1 MPLCGAK
8 PQEKKKTKSNLLIQN
23 QELLRLRL
31 SHEEK
36 VFYTELFY
44 DNAVGGKVLKNNFL
58 PLLGMLGTQIAEEFA
73 ERIFLAFSSNKKE
86 ITLCE
91 YLKYI
96 DIYHYGDDRE
106 RCRVTCKLM
115 DKKST
120 GIIKLEDFKS
130 YINLIMNAV
139 KKVNGGSENALMS
152 DQDVRDLFYHIS
164 KDKESFTYQ
173 EFEDIYKEKPE
184 LVSWFDYF
192 KNNKEDMLLIINQN
206 VKNLLNLITEF
217 LSSFMADLF
226 KVLDHEEEIDLN
238 VFVQKVYYYSNELE
252 KFRKKFLKKI
262 SKFNIRTTFDKLQN
276 NNKNQKTTDL
286 INTLQKKIFNDGNNN
301 DLSSSFMISRLESI
315 DKRNDNP
322 KAGGGSNYLKSF
334 NTIGI
339 LNRNNSTQNTGN
351 YNKIPLKKNSALM
364 SVQTVQSNANNN
376 NNNDHLGMEK
386 FFKKIKNNLDRT
398 LSNKNE
404 KYPELS
410 KRSPNN
416 SKDDDESSSDDEQN
430 DQNEIGNNEEN
441 QSSKKNNIAPRGSLF
456 EQNFRKQQT
465 IFGNKVFKFGGKK
478 NNFGN
483 YESSMFDSNHLSPKK
498 KYINQFD
505 LNITEDIE
513 EVEDEENVNETE
525 GGVRRSSHEISAN
538 NASYTRMKSQF
549 LKNIKTNEYKKRG
562 SKFSDF
568 KPKKFMTTKKKNNN
582 SSNELISEE
591 ASLYDKSDYEQTVRC
606 GTIVESDNTID
617 ANVNDKKLLKNNKYK
632 SKSSKKVNKD
642 EEEKNNCFNQAQ
654 KVQAHNSQNNM
665 NRNMSYSNDPNYV
678 PKMKVKKYILKI
690 KSLQKQS
697 NGLNQLLFCSRVAIE
712 NALDVCTTISSCY
725 KWIGDNYLESQIKKV
740 IKEAKLKE
748 KQKEDKEK
756 YGNIGNVPKKIVP
769 AKKKIIRASDQS
781 FKLLLN
787 MIMGIQIA
795 VQSIPNFHI
804 KNQEDLGKYLTN
816 MLYSIQTINFGKKK
830 EEVFIL
836 KEFAGIIFN
845 NIRVYL
851 GYDKDDFIASIS
863 PQDFITELMISNQT
877 IFEELCSTGKSGS
890 LFYYTRDG
898 KFIVKTIKKDEY
910 KFIKQILPDYFH
922 HLKTYPLS
930 LLPKFLGCYVLT
942 RKIKKRRDKIY
953 FIVMINVFATSK
965 HIHIRYDLKGSRV
978 GRRVLTG
985 KRDAEIMAKG
995 DLALK
1000 DLDLEKRKEK
1010 MYIGDKNDILLKQ
1023 IKNDADFLCK
1033 IGANDYSLLLGIHYI
1048 NKEKKI
1054 GKSLSSNNLKENKT
1068 NGEDSILKESTL
1080 SDKSCDSRQEKLKA
1094 LIDFEDGGIIS
1105 ETGNEVYF
1113 VGIIDILTKF
1123 NWKKKCEHFIKM
1135 VRYCSNNMSCTPP
1148 PMYRDRFVNY
1158 MNKVIQKSSTF
1169 NSIKNP
1175 LMERFKNLN
1184 LNAST
1189 TTNNNNTSNNIL
1201 IQNNTSNYINII
1213 NNSNNITV
1221 NPADEVTR
1229 LNQSQNQNQNQT
1241 NGIKKERYSINFNLN
1256 PQDVIK
1262 EESEVDKVSQG
1273 SSKKSG
1279 IEKKSGGSNS
1289 KGSEEAKTNN

>member
-31 SHEEK
+31 THEEK

-106 RCRVTCKLM
+106 RCRVTCKLI

-217 LSSFMADLF
+217 LSSFMGDLF
-226 KVLDHEEEIDLN
+226 KVLDNEEEIDLS
-238 VFVQKVYYYSNELE
+238 VFVQKVYHYSNELE

-286 INTLQKKIFNDGNNN
+286 INTLQKKVFNDGGNN
-301 DLSSSFMISRLESI
+301 DLSSSIIISRLESI

-322 KAGGGSNYLKSF
+322 KPGGGSNFLKSF
-334 NTIGI
+334 NTIGN
-339 LNRNNSTQNTGN
+339 LNRNNSTKNSGN
-351 YNKIPLKKNSALM
+351 INNLPNKKNSVLL
-364 SVQTVQSNANNN
+364 SVQTVQSNVNT
-376 NNNDHLGMEK
+376 NNDHFGMEK

-404 KYPELS
+404 KNPEFS
-410 KRSPNN
+410 KRSINN
-416 SKDDDESSSDDEQN
+416 SKDDDESSSSDE
-430 DQNEIGNNEEN
+430 QNEIGKDDGN
-441 QSSKKNNIAPRGSLF
+441 QSPKRNNMMQRGSIF

-465 IFGNKVFKFGGKK
+465 MFGNKVFKFGGQSK
-478 NNFGN
+478 NFGV
-483 YESSMFDSNHLSPKK
+483 YESSMYDSNQSPKK
-498 KYINQFD
+498 KYMNHFD
-505 LNITEDIE
+505 LNINEDIE
-513 EVEDEENVNETE
+513 EIEDEEMVNETE
-525 GGVRRSSHEISAN
+525 TGARRNSQEISRN
-538 NASYTRMKSQF
+538 MPSYTRMKSQF
-549 LKNIKTNEYKKRG
+549 LRNIKTNEYRKKN
-562 SKFSDF
+562 SKLSEI

-582 SSNELISEE
+582 SSKELISDD

-606 GTIVESDNTID
+606 GTIVEPDSTID
-617 ANVNDKKLLKNNKYK
+617 ATSNDKKLLKNNKYK
-632 SKSSKKVNKD
+632 SKSSQKVKKN
-642 EEEKNNCFNQAQ
+642 EEEKNNCFNQQQ
-654 KVQAHNSQNNM
+654 KIQAHNSQCNM
-665 NRNMSYSNDPNYV
+665 NINMSYANDPNYI

-690 KSLQKQS
+690 KSLQKQT

-804 KNQEDLGKYLTN
+804 KNQEDLSKYLTN

-942 RKIKKRRDKIY
+942 RKIKKKRDKIY

-1048 NKEKKI
+1048 NKEKKT
-1054 GKSLSSNNLKENKT
+1054 GQHLSTNNLKENKT
-1068 NGEDSILKESTL
+1068 NAEDSILKESTL

-1094 LIDFEDGGIIS
+1094 LVDFEDGGIIS

-1158 MNKVIQKSSTF
+1158 MNKVVQKSSTF

-1184 LNAST
+1184 KNTST
-1189 TTNNNNTSNNIL
+1189 NTNTNNNTSNNIL
-1201 IQNNTSNYINII
+1201 IQNNTSNYFNII
-1213 NNSNNITV
+1213 NNSNNITL
-1221 NPADEVTR
+1221 NSGDEVNQ
-1229 LNQSQNQNQNQT
+1229 LNQSQNQKKAP
-1241 NGIKKERYSINFNLN
+1241 IKKERYSINFNLD

-1273 SSKKSG
+1273 SSKKSSV
-1279 IEKKSGGSNS
+1279 KKNSNS
-1289 KGSEEAKTNN
+1289 ASLGGSEESKNNN

>member
-31 SHEEK
+31 THEEK

-120 GIIKLEDFKS
+120 GIIKLDDFKS

-152 DQDVRDLFYHIS
+152 DQDMRDLFYHIS

-217 LSSFMADLF
+217 LSSFLGDLF
-226 KVLDHEEEIDLN
+226 KFLDNEEEVDLN

-286 INTLQKKIFNDGNNN
+286 INTLQKKVFNEGGNN
-301 DLSSSFMISRLESI
+301 DLSGSIIISRLESI
-315 DKRNDNP
+315 DKGNNNP
-322 KAGGGSNYLKSF
+322 KPSNFLKSF
-334 NTIGI
+334 NTIGNI
-339 LNRNNSTQNTGN
+339 NRNISTKNAGN
-351 YNKIPLKKNSALM
+351 YGNIPKKKNSALL
-364 SVQTVQSNANNN
+364 SVQTVQSTNQNV
-376 NNNDHLGMEK
+376 NNDHLGMEK

-404 KYPELS
+404 KNPDLS
-410 KRSPNN
+410 KRSGNN
-416 SKDDDESSSDDEQN
+416 IKDKEDESSSEDDEN
-430 DQNEIGNNEEN
+430 DQNDMGNNDGFL
-441 QSSKKNNIAPRGSLF
+441 SPKRNNAMPRGSIF

-465 IFGNKVFKFGGKK
+465 MFGNKVFKFGGQK
-478 NNFGN
+478 NNFGI
-483 YESSMFDSNHLSPKK
+483 YESSMNDNQPRPKK
-498 KYINQFD
+498 N
-505 LNITEDIE
+505 LMNIYDMNIDEDIE
-513 EVEDEENVNETE
+513 EVEDEEAANDQEN
-525 GGVRRSSHEISAN
+525 GIRRNSQEFSSN
-538 NASYTRMKSQF
+538 MPSYSRIKSQ
-549 LKNIKTNEYKKRG
+549 LLRNIKTNEYRKKD
-562 SKFSDF
+562 SKLTEI
-568 KPKKFMTTKKKNNN
+568 KPTKFMTTKKKNKND
-582 SSNELISEE
+582 SLISDD

-606 GTIVESDNTID
+606 GTIIESDNILNSNT
-617 ANVNDKKLLKNNKYK
+617 NDKQLTKSVNNKYK
-632 SKSSKKVNKD
+632 SKSSQKVKKN
-642 EEEKNNCFNQAQ
+642 EEEKNNCINQTSKIQ
-654 KVQAHNSQNNM
+654 VRTSKKNLNN
-665 NRNMSYSNDPNYV
+665 NISYANDPNYV
-678 PKMKVKKYILKI
+678 PKIKVKKYILKMQ
-690 KSLQKQS
+690 SLEKQS

-712 NALDVCTTISSCY
+712 DALDVCTTISSCY

-804 KNQEDLGKYLTN
+804 KNQEDLSKYLTN

-942 RKIKKRRDKIY
+942 RKVKKKRDKIY

-1048 NKEKKI
+1048 NKEKKT
-1054 GKSLSSNNLKENKT
+1054 GQNLSTNNLKENKT
-1068 NGEDSILKESTL
+1068 NVEDSILKESTL

-1094 LIDFEDGGIIS
+1094 LVDFEDGGIIS

-1158 MNKVIQKSSTF
+1158 MNKVVQKSSTF

-1184 LNAST
+1184 KNTNNNTSI
-1189 TTNNNNTSNNIL
+1189 NNNNTSNNIL
-1201 IQNNTSNYINII
+1201 IQNNTSNYFNII
-1213 NNSNNITV
+1213 NNSNNITM
-1221 NPADEVTR
+1221 NSGDEVNN
-1229 LNQSQNQNQNQT
+1229 LNQSQNQNQIKT
-1241 NGIKKERYSINFNLN
+1241 SIKKERYSINFNLN

-1273 SSKKSG
+1273 SSKKTSEKKNSNSASIGG
-1279 IEKKSGGSNS
+1279 IEES
-1289 KGSEEAKTNN
+1289 KNNN

>member
-1 MPLCGAK
+1 MPLCCGSK
-8 PQEKKKTKSNLLIQN
+8 PTEKRKTKANLLIQN

-31 SHEEK
+31 THEEK
-36 VFYTELFY
+36 VFYTELYY

-106 RCRVTCKLM
+106 RCRVTCKLI

-120 GIIKLEDFKS
+120 GIIKLEDFRS

-139 KKVNGGSENALMS
+139 KKVNGGSDQTLMS

-192 KNNKEDMLLIINQN
+192 KNNKEDMLLIIDQN

-217 LSSFMADLF
+217 LSSFLGDLF
-226 KVLDHEEEIDLN
+226 KVLEKEEEIDVS
-238 VFVQKVYYYSNELE
+238 VFMQKVYYYSNELDT
-252 KFRKKFLKKI
+252 FRKKFLKKI

-276 NNKNQKTTDL
+276 NKQTQKTTDL
-286 INTLQKKIFNDGNNN
+286 INTLQKKVFNDGANN
-301 DLSSSFMISRLESI
+301 DQSSSFLFSRLESM
-315 DKRNDNP
+315 DKRNESSKIGEGANF
-322 KAGGGSNYLKSF
+322 LQSF
-334 NTIGI
+334 KTMNLALSSKNKT
-339 LNRNNSTQNTGN
+339 TQNTEN
-351 YNKIPLKKNSALM
+351 LSNTHIQKRNCELL
-364 SVQTVQSNANNN
+364 SVHTIKENPN
-376 NNNDHLGMEK
+376 NNNDHSGMAK
-386 FFKKIKNNLDRT
+386 FFQKIKNNLERT
-398 LSNKNE
+398 LSSKNE
-404 KYPELS
+404 GIPNLS
-410 KRSPNN
+410 RRSLKKV
-416 SKDDDESSSDDEQN
+416 KDDSSSDD
-430 DQNEIGNNEEN
+430 DQNENKEKGINEG
-441 QSSKKNNIAPRGSLF
+441 SKNSKRNMKPRGSLF

-465 IFGNKVFKFGGKK
+465 LFGNKVFKFGGKK
-478 NNFGN
+478 NNFGI
-483 YESSMFDSNHLSPKK
+483 YESSMNDNFGHRSKKRFMNNFDIDIES
-498 KYINQFD
+498 
-505 LNITEDIE
+505 DIE
-513 EVEDEENVNETE
+513 EVEEESVNETE
-525 GGVRRSSHEISAN
+525 PGLTRTSQDFSRKMRS
-538 NASYTRMKSQF
+538 YKRVKSQL
-549 LKNIKTNEYKKRG
+549 LKNVKTTDYKKKD
-562 SKFSDF
+562 SKLSEI
-568 KPKKFMTTKKKNNN
+568 KPKKFKTTKKTFI
-582 SSNELISEE
+582 SNKELISDD
-591 ASLYDKSDYEQTVRC
+591 ASLYDKSDYEQTLRC
-606 GTIVESDNTID
+606 GTVIEPENNMNSNLSDE
-617 ANVNDKKLLKNNKYK
+617 KLLSHSVKNKCI
-632 SKSSKKVNKD
+632 SKSSQKIRND
-642 EEEKNNCFNQAQ
+642 EEEKNNSIHFSQ
-654 KVQAHNSQNNM
+654 KINNHNSKNNM
-665 NRNMSYSNDPNYV
+665 SVNISYANDPNYIH
-678 PKMKVKKYILKI
+678 KSKVKKYIAKI
-690 KSLQKQS
+690 KSLYKQS

-725 KWIGDNYLESQIKKV
+725 KWVGDNYLESQIKKV

-756 YGNIGNVPKKIVP
+756 YGNIGNVPKKPAP
-769 AKKKIIRASDQS
+769 AKKNIIRTSDQS

-804 KNQEDLGKYLTN
+804 KHQEDLSKYLTN

-845 NIRVYL
+845 NIRMYL
-851 GYDKDDFIASIS
+851 GFDKDDFIGSIS

-898 KFIVKTIKKDEY
+898 KFIVKTIKRDEY
-910 KFIKQILPDYFH
+910 KFIKQILPDYFR
-922 HLKTYPLS
+922 HLKTNPLS

-942 RKIKKRRDKIY
+942 RKVKKKRDKIY

-965 HIHIRYDLKGSRV
+965 HIHIRYDLKGSRI

-995 DLALK
+995 DMALK

-1010 MYIGDKNDILLKQ
+1010 IYIGEKNDILLKQ

-1033 IGANDYSLLLGIHYI
+1033 IGTNDYSLLLGIHYI
-1048 NKEKKI
+1048 DKEKKY
-1054 GKSLSSNNLKENKT
+1054 GQRFSFTNFAQSKSKT
-1068 NGEDSILKESTL
+1068 NVEDSIIKESSLT
-1080 SDKSCDSRQEKLKA
+1080 DRSCDSRQEKLKA
-1094 LIDFEDGGIIS
+1094 LADFEDGGIIS

-1123 NWKKKCEHFIKM
+1123 NWKKKCEHFAKM

-1148 PMYRDRFVNY
+1148 QMYRDRFVNY
-1158 MNKVIQKSSTF
+1158 MSKVIQKNSNLS
-1169 NSIKNP
+1169 SIKNP
-1175 LMERFKNLN
+1175 LIDKLSNLN
-1184 LNAST
+1184 SS
-1189 TTNNNNTSNNIL
+1189 NNNSSSNIL
-1201 IQNNTSNYINII
+1201 IQNNTNNYFNII
-1213 NNSNNITV
+1213 NNNNSITV
-1221 NPADEVTR
+1221 KPVDEINH
-1229 LNQSQNQNQNQT
+1229 LNQNQL
-1241 NGIKKERYSINFNLN
+1241 NGLRNERYSVSYKFN
-1256 PQDVIK
+1256 PHEVIK
-1262 EESEVDKVSQG
+1262 EESEIEKVSIG
-1273 SSKKSG
+1273 SSQKSSD
-1279 IEKKSGGSNS
+1279 KNKSSSRVSGVSDESKSSN
-1289 KGSEEAKTNN
+1289 

>member
-1 MPLCGAK
+1 MQICGGK
-8 PQEKKKTKSNLLIQN
+8 PQEKNKKKPLALIQN

-31 SHEEK
+31 THEEK
-36 VFYTELFY
+36 IFYTELFY

-106 RCRVTCKLM
+106 RCRVTCKLI

-139 KKVNGGSENALMS
+139 KKVNGGSDGALMS

-206 VKNLLNLITEF
+206 VKNLLNMINEF
-217 LSSFMADLF
+217 LSSFMVDLY
-226 KVLDHEEEIDLN
+226 KVLEHEEDIDLS
-238 VFVQKVYYYSNELE
+238 VFIQKVYHYSNELE
-252 KFRKKFLKKI
+252 KARKKFLKKI

-286 INTLQKKIFNDGNNN
+286 INALQKKIFNDDQTNLNRN
-301 DLSSSFMISRLESI
+301 LSSSFMFSAIDQPDKKNNEASRRSKGGNQLNMLHSFKTI
-315 DKRNDNP
+315 NLSDKKQSAQNLNLP
-322 KAGGGSNYLKSF
+322 K
-334 NTIGI
+334 
-339 LNRNNSTQNTGN
+339 
-351 YNKIPLKKNSALM
+351 KKNSEFIPIQTIQAL
-364 SVQTVQSNANNN
+364 NGKGDNN
-376 NNNDHLGMEK
+376 GMVK
-386 FFKKIKNNLDRT
+386 FFQNIKNNLERT
-398 LSNKNE
+398 LSNKNDNNDG
-404 KYPELS
+404 S
-410 KRSPNN
+410 KRTNNNINEVKEVSSTDEDNDDNDSIAKDLNLFSP
-416 SKDDDESSSDDEQN
+416 
-430 DQNEIGNNEEN
+430 
-441 QSSKKNNIAPRGSLF
+441 KKNINNKTSIMDGKGNAF
-456 EQNFRKQQT
+456 AQNFIKQQT
-465 IFGNKVFKFGGKK
+465 MFGNKFFKFGAKK
-478 NNFGN
+478 QSKNGL
-483 YESSMFDSNHLSPKK
+483 YESSVFDDFKKDKK
-498 KYINQFD
+498 KTSKKHID
-505 LNITEDIE
+505 LDMDIE
-513 EVEDEENVNETE
+513 EIDEEIDNDLDGSHRRNSQDFSRNMPSYSKIQKSFFHRVNTHNKLNSESKDMNNKKEKDNLIKDSNDE
-525 GGVRRSSHEISAN
+525 G
-538 NASYTRMKSQF
+538 T
-549 LKNIKTNEYKKRG
+549 
-562 SKFSDF
+562 
-568 KPKKFMTTKKKNNN
+568 
-582 SSNELISEE
+582 
-591 ASLYDKSDYEQTVRC
+591 YDKSDYEKTLRC
-606 GTIVESDNTID
+606 GTIIDSDHMID
-617 ANVNDKKLLKNNKYK
+617 
-632 SKSSKKVNKD
+632 SSSKEKKIAKSVNGDDIDIMNLSKIKEEKGEKKNINIKVNKY
-642 EEEKNNCFNQAQ
+642 NTPI
-654 KVQAHNSQNNM
+654 NM
-665 NRNMSYSNDPNYV
+665 NINVNNKINYV
-678 PKMKVKKYILKI
+678 NNQNFIPKNKLKKYKLKI
-690 KSLQKQS
+690 LNLEKQS
-697 NGLNQLLFCSRVAIE
+697 NGFNQLLFCARVAIE
-712 NALDVCTTISSCY
+712 NALDVCQTISSCY
-725 KWIGDNYLESQIKKV
+725 KWIGENYLESQIKKV

-756 YGNIGNVPKKIVP
+756 YGNIGNVPKKVTP

-804 KNQEDLGKYLTN
+804 KSNEDLSKYMTN

-845 NIRVYL
+845 NIRLYL

-910 KFIKQILPDYFH
+910 KFIKQILPDYFR

-942 RKIKKRRDKIY
+942 RKVKKKRDKIY

-1010 MYIGDKNDILLKQ
+1010 MYIGEKNDILLKQ

-1033 IGANDYSLLLGIHYI
+1033 IQANDYSLLLGIHYI
-1048 NKEKKI
+1048 NKEKKN
-1054 GKSLSSNNLKENKT
+1054 KKFSSTNIIHNKT
-1068 NGEDSILKESTL
+1068 NIEDSILKESSL

-1113 VGIIDILTKF
+1113 VGIIDILTKY
-1123 NWKKKCEHFIKM
+1123 NWKKKCEHFVKM

-1148 PMYRDRFVNY
+1148 DMYRDRFVNY
-1158 MNKVIQKSSTF
+1158 MNKVVQKSSSF
-1169 NSIKNP
+1169 NSVKNP
-1175 LMERFKNLN
+1175 LMERFINKNVN
-1184 LNAST
+1184 SN
-1189 TTNNNNTSNNIL
+1189 TNNINNNTSNNIL
-1201 IQNNTSNYINII
+1201 IQNNTSNIYNII
-1213 NNSNNITV
+1213 NNNNNITLKTATDD
-1221 NPADEVTR
+1221 NK
-1229 LNQSQNQNQNQT
+1229 NNIGN
-1241 NGIKKERYSINFNLN
+1241 KKERFSVNVLYNTNE
-1256 PQDVIK
+1256 VIK
-1262 EESEVDKVSQG
+1262 EESEVDKASVL
-1273 SSKKSG
+1273 SSKKNNVNNLKNG
-1279 IEKKSGGSNS
+1279 NSNIDGEES
-1289 KGSEEAKTNN
+1289 KT

>member
-1 MPLCGAK
+1 MQLCCGK
-8 PQEKKKTKSNLLIQN
+8 PTEKKKPKSNLLIQN

-31 SHEEK
+31 THEEK
-36 VFYTELFY
+36 VFYTELFF

-106 RCRVTCKLM
+106 RCRVTCKLI
-115 DKKST
+115 DKKSS
-120 GIIKLEDFKS
+120 GIIKLEDFRS

-139 KKVNGGSENALMS
+139 KKVNGGSDGTLMS
-152 DQDVRDLFYHIS
+152 DQDIRDLFYHIS

-206 VKNLLNLITEF
+206 VKNLLNMINEF
-217 LSSFMADLF
+217 LSSFMNELF
-226 KVLDHEEEIDLN
+226 KVLEHENEKELDLS
-238 VFVQKVYYYSNELE
+238 VFIQKVYYYSNELE
-252 KFRKKFLKKI
+252 KVRKKFLKKI

-286 INTLQKKIFNDGNNN
+286 INALQKKIFNDEQGGYNNNLTNSFIFSAIEPERRNEGARLSKLPISANNFKSFKTINVGDKNIGSVGNNEAEN
-301 DLSSSFMISRLESI
+301 
-315 DKRNDNP
+315 
-322 KAGGGSNYLKSF
+322 
-334 NTIGI
+334 IGM
-339 LNRNNSTQNTGN
+339 
-351 YNKIPLKKNSALM
+351 A
-364 SVQTVQSNANNN
+364 
-376 NNNDHLGMEK
+376 K
-386 FFKKIKNNLDRT
+386 FFKKIKDNLERT
-398 LSNKNE
+398 ISKKSNTDKNITDKEE
-404 KYPELS
+404 KEA
-410 KRSPNN
+410 
-416 SKDDDESSSDDEQN
+416 SSS
-430 DQNEIGNNEEN
+430 EEEKKEN
-441 QSSKKNNIAPRGSLF
+441 YDITKKNNALNKSLINLKNNNNAF
-456 EQNFRKQQT
+456 AQNFIKQQT
-465 IFGNKVFKFGGKK
+465 MFGNNFFKFGIGKK
-478 NNFGN
+478 EKEKEEL
-483 YESSMFDSNHLSPKK
+483 YKSSYLESISPKK
-498 KYINQFD
+498 RFNAFAK
-505 LNITEDIE
+505 LNANDNIE
-513 EVEDEENVNETE
+513 EVDEEAPNEPE
-525 GGVRRSSHEISAN
+525 NCFRRRSQDFSSKMP
-538 NASYTRMKSQF
+538 SYS
-549 LKNIKTNEYKKRG
+549 LI
-562 SKFSDF
+562 
-568 KPKKFMTTKKKNNN
+568 KNNLFEVKVTPISTKILKVN
-582 SSNELISEE
+582 NFQNDEQSQKRDVSNPKRNNVSKKLVSEE
-591 ASLYDKSDYEQTVRC
+591 VSLYDKSDYEKTLRL
-606 GTIVESDNTID
+606 GTLIESDSILETT
-617 ANVNDKKLLKNNKYK
+617 NDKKVEEKKCKSKSYKKSKSEKKEEKKNNKISLRK
-632 SKSSKKVNKD
+632 SEKILKNYDTNNNNNNNENNNKDNSNNENKKVSFS
-642 EEEKNNCFNQAQ
+642 NN
-654 KVQAHNSQNNM
+654 QNN
-665 NRNMSYSNDPNYV
+665 YY
-678 PKMKVKKYILKI
+678 KTKIKKYILKI
-690 KSLQKQS
+690 NNLEKKS
-697 NGLNQLLFCSRVAIE
+697 NGLNQLLFCARVAIE
-712 NALDVCTTISSCY
+712 NALDVCQTLSSCY
-725 KWIGDNYLESQIKKV
+725 KWIGENYLESQIKKV

-748 KQKEDKEK
+748 KAKEDKEK
-756 YGNIGNVPKKIVP
+756 YGNIGNVPKKVSP

-804 KNQEDLGKYLTN
+804 KNNEDLSKYMTN

-845 NIRVYL
+845 NIRLYL

-910 KFIKQILPDYFH
+910 KFIKQILPDYFR

-942 RKIKKRRDKIY
+942 RKVKKKRDKIY

-965 HIHIRYDLKGSRV
+965 HIHIRYDLKGSKV

-1010 MYIGDKNDILLKQ
+1010 MYIGEKNDILLKQ

-1033 IGANDYSLLLGIHYI
+1033 IQANDYSLLLGIHYI
-1048 NKEKKI
+1048 NKEKKNLI
-1054 GKSLSSNNLKENKT
+1054 KNSSNNLIRNKT
-1068 NGEDSILKESTL
+1068 NDDSFLKDSSL

-1123 NWKKKCEHFIKM
+1123 GFKKKCEHFIKM
-1135 VRYCSNNMSCTPP
+1135 LRYCSNNMSCTPP
-1148 PMYRDRFVNY
+1148 EMYRDRFVNY
-1158 MNKVIQKSSTF
+1158 MNTVIQKSSNF
-1169 NSIKNP
+1169 KSIKNP
-1175 LMERFKNLN
+1175 LMERFKK
-1184 LNAST
+1184 
-1189 TTNNNNTSNNIL
+1189 NNNPKNNNLSTSNSSNNIL
-1201 IQNNTSNYINII
+1201 IQNNTNNFFNII
-1213 NNSNNITV
+1213 NNNNNITV
-1221 NPADEVTR
+1221 KSMDENNR
-1229 LNQSQNQNQNQT
+1229 NQNNVSGSKRET
-1241 NGIKKERYSINFNLN
+1241 YSFNLKYTTGE
-1256 PQDVIK
+1256 VIN
-1262 EESEVDKVSQG
+1262 EEAELEKASFV
-1273 SSKKSG
+1273 SSKKDENE
-1279 IEKKSGGSNS
+1279 I
-1289 KGSEEAKTNN
+1289 KTNLKNSLLGHQSEVAK

>member
-1 MPLCGAK
+1 MPLCGSK
-8 PQEKKKTKSNLLIQN
+8 PAEKKKAKSNLLIQN

-36 VFYTELFY
+36 LFYTELFY

-106 RCRVTCKLM
+106 RCRVTCKLI
-115 DKKST
+115 DKQST

-139 KKVNGGSENALMS
+139 KKVNGGSNEALMS

-206 VKNLLNLITEF
+206 VKNLLNMITEF
-217 LSSFMADLF
+217 LTSFMNELF
-226 KVLDHEEEIDLN
+226 KVLDNEEGIDLKI
-238 VFVQKVYYYSNELE
+238 FVEKVCHYSNELE

-276 NNKNQKTTDL
+276 NNNNQKTADL
-286 INTLQKKIFNDGNNN
+286 ISTLQKKIFDDNNTGNEISSSLIMSKFESKDKIN
-301 DLSSSFMISRLESI
+301 DLSKISR
-315 DKRNDNP
+315 
-322 KAGGGSNYLKSF
+322 GSAANHLHSF
-334 NTIGI
+334 NTTSFR
-339 LNRNNSTQNTGN
+339 NRNNAIKSSSSYLTSLPKKKMSAFMSMETIKEIST
-351 YNKIPLKKNSALM
+351 NKDN
-364 SVQTVQSNANNN
+364 
-376 NNNDHLGMEK
+376 LGMAK
-386 FFKKIKNNLDRT
+386 FFKKIKNNLDYN
-398 LSNKNE
+398 LSNKNIHE
-404 KYPELS
+404 SVK
-410 KRSPNN
+410 NN
-416 SKDDDESSSDDEQN
+416 IKNEDSSSDDVSN
-430 DQNEIGNNEEN
+430 DFCEIENEK
-441 QSSKKNNIAPRGSLF
+441 SSSKNNIISKESSF
-456 EQNFRKQQT
+456 EQYFKMQQNM
-465 IFGNKVFKFGGKK
+465 FANKILKFGEGSNNRDALYDSSINDHENKKMKLKK
-478 NNFGN
+478 N
-483 YESSMFDSNHLSPKK
+483 Y
-498 KYINQFD
+498 
-505 LNITEDIE
+505 LNIYDNIE
-513 EVEDEENVNETE
+513 EVDDEQNESI
-525 GGVRRSSHEISAN
+525 RRNSQIFSREMP
-538 NASYTRMKSQF
+538 SYSRIQSQ
-549 LKNIKTNEYKKRG
+549 LLRSIKTNINTNKDENNQKLN
-562 SKFSDF
+562 DF
-568 KPKKFMTTKKKNNN
+568 KQKKFYTMRKKSI
-582 SSNELISEE
+582 SSNKLINDDD
-591 ASLYDKSDYEQTVRC
+591 SLYDKSDYEKTLRY
-606 GTIVESDNTID
+606 GSIFESDSLVDSSKNNKKLEINNTNNGHDIYISKSFKKNRKKEEEKKSNNDNIRNLSQNNKINTID
-617 ANVNDKKLLKNNKYK
+617 YKNN
-632 SKSSKKVNKD
+632 
-642 EEEKNNCFNQAQ
+642 
-654 KVQAHNSQNNM
+654 
-665 NRNMSYSNDPNYV
+665 PNFV
-678 PKMKVKKYILKI
+678 PKDKVKKYIAKI
-690 KSLQKQS
+690 NNLQKQS
-697 NGLNQLLFCSRVAIE
+697 KGLNQLLFCARVTIE

-725 KWIGDNYLESQIKKV
+725 KWIGENYLESQIKKV

-748 KQKEDKEK
+748 KQKQDKEK
-756 YGNIGNVPKKIVP
+756 YKNFGNVLKKVNP
-769 AKKKIIRASDQS
+769 AKKKIIRTSDQS

-795 VQSIPNFHI
+795 VQSIPSFHI
-804 KNQEDLGKYLTN
+804 KEQEDLGKYLTN

-877 IFEELCSTGKSGS
+877 IFEELCSTGRSGS

-922 HLKTYPLS
+922 HLKKYPLS

-942 RKIKKRRDKIY
+942 RKIKKKRDKIY

-965 HIHIRYDLKGSRV
+965 HIHIRYDLKGSKI

-1010 MYIGDKNDILLKQ
+1010 MYIGEKSDILQ
-1023 IKNDADFLCK
+1023 AQVKNDADFLCK

-1048 NKEKKI
+1048 NKEKKKPNQRI
-1054 GKSLSSNNLKENKT
+1054 SVTNIYGNIDESL
-1068 NGEDSILKESTL
+1068 LKESSF
-1080 SDKSCDSRQEKLKA
+1080 SDKSCDFRQEKLKT

-1123 NWKKKCEHFIKM
+1123 NFKKKCEHFIKM

-1148 PMYRDRFVNY
+1148 EMYRDRFVNY
-1158 MNKVIQKSSTF
+1158 MNTVIQKRSNF
-1169 NSIKNP
+1169 NSVKNP
-1175 LMERFKNLN
+1175 LMERFKNLKKDN
-1184 LNAST
+1184 DNDNDT
-1189 TTNNNNTSNNIL
+1189 NPNNNSTSNNIL
-1201 IQNNTSNYINII
+1201 IQNNTNNFYNII
-1213 NNSNNITV
+1213 NNNNNITLKPKEEE
-1221 NPADEVTR
+1221 NSKKKNS
-1229 LNQSQNQNQNQT
+1229 LL
-1241 NGIKKERYSINFNLN
+1241 GFKKERLSINLQIN
-1256 PQDVIK
+1256 PHEIIK
-1262 EESEVDKVSQG
+1262 EESEVEKASVT
-1273 SSKKSG
+1273 SSKKIG
-1279 IEKKSGGSNS
+1279 MDKGLNDGNNS
-1289 KGSEEAKTNN
+1289 SLSENKE